1 MKGVIAAPICIGLLQ
16 LPSKVLYLAVGGQS
30 GVVSCLH
37 APETTWPPFQTG
49 QMYVSLEKLEELFTK
64 NFPSCVEEASN
75 GGRLSLA
82 LPQFLDLSR
91 CRKLGNSG
99 QGQGAG
105 IDAGADRVTMP
116 GFRRR
121 RGQRRR

>member
-37 APETTWPPFQTG
+37 APETTWPAFQTG

-91 CRKLGNSG
+91 SVNS
-99 QGQGAG
+99 
-105 IDAGADRVTMP
+105 RSVTAWRP
-116 GFRRR
+116 AFNPSLTSSLDNPRFVTVSLDGC
-121 RGQRRR
+121 